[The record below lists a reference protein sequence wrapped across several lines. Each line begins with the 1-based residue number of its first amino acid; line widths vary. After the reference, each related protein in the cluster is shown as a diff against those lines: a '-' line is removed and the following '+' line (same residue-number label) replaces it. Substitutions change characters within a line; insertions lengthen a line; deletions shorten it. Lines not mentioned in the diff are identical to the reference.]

1 MQCASPQNQ
10 LFTLQSDRE
19 AAAAGRTEEADMA
32 AAEVDAAQ
40 RRLAGL
46 EAEKSSL
53 LSQASHIRPLNLQL
67 FNDLLVTNPDA
78 ANADSV

>member
-1 MQCASPQNQ
+1 M
-10 LFTLQSDRE
+10 QSDRE
-19 AAAAGRTEEADMA
+19 AAAAGRAEEADLA

-53 LSQASHIRPLNLQL
+53 LSQASHIRPLSLQL
-67 FNDLLVTNPDA
+67 FDALLVTDPDA
-78 ANADSV
+78 FGRSVASPAWRR

>member
-1 MQCASPQNQ
+1 
-10 LFTLQSDRE
+10 
-19 AAAAGRTEEADMA
+19 MA